1 MIEPAWAH
9 LKRET
14 TKKGAPK
21 NRQEAVA
28 AWKAAWEELS
38 QEKIRA
44 WIERATHYGVLNRR
58 MYHRHLPH
66 VPLQDYRPAQTM
78 RYGFT
83 NYGDNSRELLTCFRR
98 VDTRLL
104 AEAAH
109 TGKYHGPCRM
119 RTHENLVASAGL

>member
-14 TKKGAPK
+14 TKNGAPK

-66 VPLQDYRPAQTM
+66 VLPIARLPPCTDYEIWL
-78 RYGFT
+78 
-83 NYGDNSRELLTCFRR
+83 YGDNSRELLTCFRR